1 MSHYTVCYPLQET
14 QCPACSCCFSL
25 GQPLPP
31 APETYRQAPPFQI
44 ARIFNRTVLY
54 FDAHGKPAD
63 STAKGGFYRTVEI
76 HDTNRILIQD
86 FNSTG
91 NALVKPYWSDCR
103 KLSVFPDKHLTMSH
117 P

>member
-1 MSHYTVCYPLQET
+1 MSRLFLLLFPWATLAACT
-14 QCPACSCCFSL
+14 RNIPAS
-25 GQPLPP
+25 P
-31 APETYRQAPPFQI
+31 AVSNCAHLH
-44 ARIFNRTVLY
+44 NRTVLY

-91 NALVKPYWSDCR
+91 NALVKPYWSDYR

>member
-1 MSHYTVCYPLQET
+1 MFRILLLLFPCAILAACTRNIPANPAVSNCAPLK
-14 QCPACSCCFSL
+14 
-25 GQPLPP
+25 
-31 APETYRQAPPFQI
+31 
-44 ARIFNRTVLY
+44 NRTILY

-63 STAKGGFYRTVEI
+63 SAVKGGFYRTVKI

-91 NALVKPYWSDCR
+91 NALAKPYWSDCR
-103 KLSVFPDKHLTMSH
+103 KLSVFPDKHLTMSR